1 MDLTLFII
9 VILLILIILYGISIL
24 KDVKKDIRKIS
35 GNTNNKEDD
44 YDIILYIKN
53 SLEYLKNLL

>member
-9 VILLILIILYGISIL
+9 VILLIIIILYGISIL
-24 KDVKKDIRKIS
+24 KDVKQDIRKIS
-35 GNTNNKEDD
+35 GNNDNLEDNN
-44 YDIILYIKN
+44 IILYIKD

>member
-9 VILLILIILYGISIL
+9 VILLIIIILYGISIL
-24 KDVKKDIRKIS
+24 KDVKQDIRKIT
-35 GNTNNKEDD
+35 GNNNKDE
-44 YDIILYIKN
+44 YDIIMYIKN

>member
-1 MDLTLFII
+1 
-9 VILLILIILYGISIL
+9 LYGISIL

-44 YDIILYIKN
+44 YDIILYVKN

>member
-9 VILLILIILYGISIL
+9 VLLLIIIILYGISIL
-24 KDVKKDIRKIS
+24 KDVKKDIRKIT
-35 GNTNNKEDD
+35 GGNNKQED